1 MIRQGINFCAPINKD
16 DNHIKEFWNFNRSNE
31 PLLKDNEIRFD
42 ELNKSD
48 YLYQTIILLI
58 MRKIDIDENADRE
71 TLYKL
76 IDDIN
81 NLLDNIFLLEV
92 DESNFNDISPQL
104 ILKESHKIADRCL
117 EENLFDYE

>member
-16 DNHIKEFWNFNRSNE
+16 DNHIKEFRNFNRSNE
-31 PLLKDNEIRFD
+31 PLLEDNEIRFD

-48 YLYQTIILLI
+48 YLYQAIILLI

-104 ILKESHKIADRCL
+104 ILKESYKIADRCL
-117 EENLFDYE
+117 QENLFDYE